1 MALARQLG
9 ELVDGLS
16 ELVQKHVQLARVE
29 LTEDAK
35 YVGIRV
41 GIIAALSPLILVGY
55 GFLCAAVAFGL
66 QSIMSPA
73 LAFMTVGLLNVVP
86 GLVGIALAARQL
98 SSKRVLH
105 ETMAQLET
113 TTALVVT
120 KERP

>member
-1 MALARQLG
+1 MALAQQLG

-41 GIIAALSPLILVGY
+41 GLIAALSPFILVGY
-55 GFLCAAVAFGL
+55 GFLCAALALGL
-66 QSIMSPA
+66 ENFMSPA
-73 LAFMTVGLLNVVP
+73 LAFLTVGLLNVVP

-113 TTALVVT
+113 TTALVVS